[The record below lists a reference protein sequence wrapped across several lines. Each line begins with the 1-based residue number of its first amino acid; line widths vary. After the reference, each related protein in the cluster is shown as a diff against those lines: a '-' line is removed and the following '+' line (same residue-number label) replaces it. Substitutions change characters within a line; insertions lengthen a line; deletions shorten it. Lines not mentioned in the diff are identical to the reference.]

1 MFFSSVKEMNRLISK
16 GMLNI
21 YYWQKP
27 TSQNFDFLRKK
38 MHWKET
44 TSFEEQKDKRL
55 IQGNIYFGIIVFGR
69 LSFKKPCLRFPSI
82 CFVQEIKG
90 FYWFHWQNESEHF
103 KKFRHAFVNWLFNDI
118 RRCLVIGCFD
128 WKIGVFQQTVVR
140 V

>member
-27 TSQNFDFLRKK
+27 TFSKLWFSQKK
-38 MHWKET
+38 NALERNPLALK
-44 TSFEEQKDKRL
+44 SKKIKRL

-90 FYWFHWQNESEHF
+90 FYWFHWQNESENF

-128 WKIGVFQQTVVR
+128 WKIGVFQ
-140 V
+140 